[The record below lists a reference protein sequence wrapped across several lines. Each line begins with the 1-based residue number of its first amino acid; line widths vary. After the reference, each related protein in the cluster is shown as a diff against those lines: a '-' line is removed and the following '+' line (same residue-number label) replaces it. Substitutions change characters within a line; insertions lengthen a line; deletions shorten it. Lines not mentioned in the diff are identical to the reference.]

1 MIYDLNYDGAYNII
15 RDSPTP
21 GPAISVTWENG
32 STAPHHQ
39 CHSCPGKTFFVFE
52 QLQGNSLH
60 NSMPPTAMTS
70 PATHPSSCCPR
81 TAAPVPADVVGSP
94 ALGPVGVGSPA
105 LGPVGAGSSKKG
117 SRLVVGV
124 GLESVVERVVRV
136 VEDEERVVVGVDDR
150 LEAVA
155 LPLPPPPPPLLPPPV
170 PHLPLVRQV
179 SPASQ

>member
-1 MIYDLNYDGAYNII
+1 M
-15 RDSPTP
+15 
-21 GPAISVTWENG
+21 
-32 STAPHHQ
+32 
-39 CHSCPGKTFFVFE
+39 
-52 QLQGNSLH
+52 
-60 NSMPPTAMTS
+60 
-70 PATHPSSCCPR
+70 
-81 TAAPVPADVVGSP
+81 PADVVGSP

-136 VEDEERVVVGVDDR
+136 VEDEERVVVGVDDW